1 MSEYRVLARKYRPQT
16 FDDLVGQEVL
26 VRTLSNAIKMGRI
39 AHAFLLTGIRGIGK
53 TTTARIIARAL
64 NCIGADGQGG
74 PTITPCGVC
83 PNCVQI
89 REDRHVDV
97 LEMDAASHTGVGDI
111 RELIETVHY
120 APTNARYK
128 VYIIDEVHML
138 SNSAFNALLK
148 TLEEPP
154 PHVIFIMATT
164 EIRKIPVTILSRCQ
178 RFDLKRLD
186 VEQLADHLGKVCVKE
201 SVQADDAALRLLAMA
216 AEGSVRDGLSLLDRA
231 IAHGLDE
238 ASEAGSSAED
248 KVQVSETLVRN
259 ILGLADRTRIFALL
273 ECLFAGQIADGLE
286 LLRAQYRDGMDMGLL
301 IQDML
306 VLVHTITRL
315 TISKDDDLGP
325 TYAHAEKDYA
335 LRLAG
340 KLTVA
345 SLSRAWQMLMKGLD
359 EVKRA
364 PDALIAAEMVC
375 IRFAY
380 MAELPDPTDLVKKV
394 REQQATLTAGG
405 GGHVGGSGGGGAQ
418 GSHMGLRMVANG
430 GGADVMAHHAPQA
443 ATASAPHL
451 VLAAH
456 NPALVI
462 TAFEELLDACEK
474 RREPMLYHHL
484 MTNVALVSFAEGE
497 VVLSPTGKLE
507 DSFRRELVE
516 FLKKVT
522 EKEWVVKIEA
532 REGLLS
538 LAQHKEA
545 AKKALLAEIAQ
556 HPLTKAVLG
565 AFPDAE
571 LVGVRD

>member
-64 NCIGADGQGG
+64 NCIGEDGKSGA
-74 PTITPCGVC
+74 TITPCGVC
-83 PNCVQI
+83 SNCIQI

-97 LEMDAASHTGVGDI
+97 LEMDAASHTGVGDM
-111 RELIETVHY
+111 RDLIETVHY

-128 VYIIDEVHML
+128 IYIIDEVHML
-138 SNSAFNALLK
+138 SNNAFNALLK

-164 EIRKIPVTILSRCQ
+164 ETRKIPVTILSRCQ

-186 VEQLADHLGKVCVKE
+186 VEQLADHLAKVCEKE
-201 SVQADDAALRLLAMA
+201 NVQAENAALQLLAMA

-231 IAHGLDE
+231 IAHGLDD
-238 ASEAGSSAED
+238 AAEAGADE
-248 KVQVSETLVRN
+248 KVNVSEVLVRG

-286 LLRAQYRDGMDMGLL
+286 LLRVQYRDGMDMGLL

-315 TISKDDDLGP
+315 CISKDDDLGP

-335 LRLAG
+335 LRLAS
-340 KLTVA
+340 KLSVA
-345 SLSRAWQMLMKGLD
+345 SLSRAWQMLMKGLE

-364 PDALIAAEMVC
+364 PDPLIAAEMVC

-394 REQQATLTAGG
+394 RDHQAVLTSGENGHAGG
-405 GGHVGGSGGGGAQ
+405 GSQGTSAVLRVASASGGD
-418 GSHMGLRMVANG
+418 MVA
-430 GGADVMAHHAPQA
+430 HYPHAQV
-443 ATASAPHL
+443 ATAAAAPHL

-456 NPALVI
+456 NPALEI
-462 TAFEELLDACEK
+462 TSFEELLEACEK
-474 RREPMLYHHL
+474 RREPMLYHYL
-484 MTNVALVSFAEGE
+484 MNHVALVSFEGE
-497 VVLSPTGKLE
+497 AITLAPVGELK
-507 DSFRRELVE
+507 DSFRRELSD
-516 FLKKVT
+516 FLGKVT
-522 EKEWVVKIEA
+522 EKEWMVKIESH
-532 REGLLS
+532 EGLLS
-538 LAQHKEA
+538 LAQHGEA
-545 AKKALLAEIAQ
+545 AKKALLVEIAE
-556 HPLTKAVLG
+556 HPLTKAILEN
-565 AFPDAE
+565 FPEAQ
-571 LVGVRD
+571 LVGVKD